1 MEGGKHHFSKLIM
14 RYSRDTRRKE
24 MISMTKAEFDTLLN
38 KAASGNLQSMRGIAM
53 LCFKMAEGV
62 MAHDTRKATIYVEF

>member
-1 MEGGKHHFSKLIM
+1 
-14 RYSRDTRRKE
+14 